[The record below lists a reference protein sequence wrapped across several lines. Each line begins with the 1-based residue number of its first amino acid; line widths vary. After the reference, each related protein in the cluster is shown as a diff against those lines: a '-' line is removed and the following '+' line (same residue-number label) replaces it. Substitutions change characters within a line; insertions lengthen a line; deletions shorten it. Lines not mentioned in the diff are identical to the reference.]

1 MAITYS
7 EDGKKKERKGTKIA
21 MDIFP
26 KKLPKDI
33 DAFNS
38 KTSGNGFVND
48 ATELPLNIIK
58 FLRGNKKKKDALQ
71 QAASIRPY
79 QQVGGSLFKALTIQQ
94 LGGYR

>member
-33 DAFNS
+33 EDQ
-38 KTSGNGFVND
+38 
-48 ATELPLNIIK
+48 LNEPQEPKDGAKILKGLMKKIK
-58 FLRGNKKKKDALQ
+58 KG
-71 QAASIRPY
+71 
-79 QQVGGSLFKALTIQQ
+79 QV
-94 LGGYR
+94 

>member
-33 DAFNS
+33 EDQLNEPQEPKDGS
-38 KTSGNGFVND
+38 KI
-48 ATELPLNIIK
+48 LKRL
-58 FLRGNKKKKDALQ
+58 LKK
-71 QAASIRPY
+71 IRKG
-79 QQVGGSLFKALTIQQ
+79 QV
-94 LGGYR
+94 